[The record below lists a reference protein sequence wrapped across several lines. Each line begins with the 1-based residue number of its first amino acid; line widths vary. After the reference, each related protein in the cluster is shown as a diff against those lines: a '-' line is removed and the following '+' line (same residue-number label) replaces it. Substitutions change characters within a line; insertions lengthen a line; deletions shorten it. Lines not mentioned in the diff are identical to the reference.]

1 MRAASAQSI
10 YPFFPDE
17 FDISTNENGEDLTKF
32 GKVVH
37 LFLGRRWNANT
48 KKKKLTVNN
57 GLKHGVALVLCR
69 DGQICYYA
77 LFVTLFIKFVV

>member
-1 MRAASAQSI
+1 MTTKCSKVLNNI
-10 YPFFPDE
+10 YR
-17 FDISTNENGEDLTKF
+17 NLTLF

-37 LFLGRRWNANT
+37 LFLGRRWNANAN
-48 KKKKLTVNN
+48 KKKQSVYN

-69 DGQICYYA
+69 DGWICYYA